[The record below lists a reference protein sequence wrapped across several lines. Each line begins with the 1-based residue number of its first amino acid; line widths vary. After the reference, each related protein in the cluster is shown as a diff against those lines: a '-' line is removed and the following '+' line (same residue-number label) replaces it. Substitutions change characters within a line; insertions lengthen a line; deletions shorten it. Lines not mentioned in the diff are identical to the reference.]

1 MASVGGSLFPLLVVL
16 LVLLVEMAENKEGY
30 RPTANPIPKGG
41 IQTMGRVPQS
51 RKGIDPLP
59 SRFQRVG
66 SKSWT
71 ESHFQADSK
80 EWDPN
85 HGQSPT
91 VKVTD
96 PNNCMPAKFNT
107 KYNAKFNAKS
117 SAMLAVKSNVW
128 LKLFSAFQSTVQC
141 LVWKQS
147 SMSSW
152 ISEFKAKSKVEFS
165 TKLDF
170 QV

>member
-1 MASVGGSLFPLLVVL
+1 MITGDW
-16 LVLLVEMAENKEGY
+16 N
-30 RPTANPIPKGG
+30 
-41 IQTMGRVPQS
+41 QGR
-51 RKGIDPLP
+51 
-59 SRFQRVG
+59 
-66 SKSWT
+66 T
-71 ESHFQADSK
+71 NCQADSK

-117 SAMLAVKSNVW
+117 SVMFAVKFNVW
-128 LKLFSAFQSTVQC
+128 LKC

>member
-1 MASVGGSLFPLLVVL
+1 MIPEFWIRPR
-16 LVLLVEMAENKEGY
+16 AE
-30 RPTANPIPKGG
+30 THS
-41 IQTMGRVPQS
+41 Q
-51 RKGIDPLP
+51 DPLP
-59 SRFQRVG
+59 SRFQKVE

-71 ESHFQADSK
+71 KSHSRGKTHSKDDSK
-80 EWDPN
+80 KLNPD

-96 PNNCMPAKFNT
+96 PNNCMPTKFKT

-117 SAMLAVKSNVW
+117 SVMFAVNSNVW
-128 LKLFSAFQSTVQC
+128 PKC

-152 ISEFKAKSKVEFS
+152 ISEFNAKFQVEFS
-165 TKLDF
+165 TKVGFPSLIPSLLPEFDDKINAVPYKSDYAF
-170 QV
+170 NSKKNCNENFK